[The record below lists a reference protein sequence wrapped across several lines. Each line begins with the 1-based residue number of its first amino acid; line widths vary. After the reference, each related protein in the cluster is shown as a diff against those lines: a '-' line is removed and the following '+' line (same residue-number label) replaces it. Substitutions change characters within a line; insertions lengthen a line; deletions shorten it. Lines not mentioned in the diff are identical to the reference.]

1 MNNSTTALKGLYTF
15 AITLLVS
22 LGVFGAVYYVTSYPA
37 YHMDIESSTKP
48 VETPSVS
55 DDTPADSK
63 VSDASPFG
71 RLTADAEDVPRRVV
85 LAGATVAD
93 DTTVPTPTPSSS
105 PVATPSTT
113 TTPETSPAAVPNTGA
128 LSITVSF
135 VASVLAL
142 SLGALYWARNPRV
155 LALRTF
161 EDELLR

>member
-48 VETPSVS
+48 AGDPSNS
-55 DDTPADSK
+55 DDVSADSK

-93 DTTVPTPTPSSS
+93 DSQVPDSSAPTPT
-105 PVATPSTT
+105 VTPSA

-128 LSITVSF
+128 LSVTVSF

-142 SLGALYWARNPRV
+142 ALGAIYWVRDPHA